1 MCLRVVVLRMHFWK
15 VYNRGTEV
23 SQSFG
28 RVVLM
33 VNRLKYGNTNT
44 YLIRGT
50 AGNLLVD
57 TDYAGTLPLFYKEI
71 KRQNISMK
79 DITYVLATHYH
90 PDHIGLVSEL
100 MKRGVKLLLVDVQ
113 REYVVFSDEIF
124 AREPRLR
131 YEPICVEGATVI
143 SCEES
148 RTFLQDLGIEG
159 EIIFTPSHSEDS
171 VTLILD
177 DGTCFVGD
185 LEPMEYLGAYEEN
198 ETLKEDWE
206 KILSYKPKRI
216 CYGHANEKA
225 V

>member
-1 MCLRVVVLRMHFWK
+1 
-15 VYNRGTEV
+15 
-23 SQSFG
+23 
-28 RVVLM
+28 M

-44 YLIRGT
+44 FFLCGI

-71 KRQNISMK
+71 KRQNISLK

-90 PDHIGLVSEL
+90 PDHMGLVSEL
-100 MKRGVKLLLVDVQ
+100 MKQGVKLLLVDVQ
-113 REYVVFSDEIF
+113 KEYVGFSDEIF
-124 AREPRLR
+124 AREKWL
-131 YEPICVEGATVI
+131 EVVPICVENATVI

-148 RTFLQDLGIEG
+148 RKFLKDIGIEG
-159 EIIFTPSHSEDS
+159 EIISTPSHSNDS

-198 ETLKEDWE
+198 EKLAKDWE
-206 KILSYKPKRI
+206 RILSFQPKRI
-216 CYGHANEKA
+216 CYAHANEK
-225 V
+225 VFEM